1 MLPALLTTAYL
12 VAFLG
17 SCVVSHALWNRLLL
31 ARSRQPRPPQGPAL
45 LVVMANVLVFLI
57 AAVWTDF
64 GPGSQPARLV
74 YLGICM
80 ACIGQCYWSL
90 ICISESGRRFRIAR
104 LVHTGQAV
112 TPGDI
117 RRLYNKDLIIEE
129 RLKRLI
135 AWGEVREE
143 GPRVICVRKKMYW
156 ASVAVHFWARVL
168 GFDWFNRAQASSE

>member
-1 MLPALLTTAYL
+1 
-12 VAFLG
+12 
-17 SCVVSHALWNRLLL
+17 
-31 ARSRQPRPPQGPAL
+31 
-45 LVVMANVLVFLI
+45 MANLAVFLAG
-57 AAVWTDF
+57 AAWIDF
-64 GPGSQPARLV
+64 GPGPKPAWLV
-74 YLGICM
+74 YFGICM
-80 ACIGQCYWSL
+80 ACIGFCYWVL
-90 ICISESGRRFRIAR
+90 ICISESGRRFRIAH

-135 AWGEVREE
+135 AWGEVREA
-143 GPRVICVRKKMYW
+143 GPSVICLRKKMYW